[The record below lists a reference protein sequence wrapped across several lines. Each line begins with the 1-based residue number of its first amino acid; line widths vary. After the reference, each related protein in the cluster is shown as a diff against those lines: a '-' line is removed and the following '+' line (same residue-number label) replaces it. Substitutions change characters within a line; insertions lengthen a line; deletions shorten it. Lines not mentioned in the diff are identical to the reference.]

1 MKKIF
6 TLIGAALLAF
16 VMLAAPPT
24 VPSSNLQFTS
34 NEGSRLTL
42 RFTAGNGASRIIVM
56 KAGSPVTGQPVNGT
70 DYIANAAFGTAA
82 AAFTAADEYVV
93 YKGTSTTVTVT
104 NLLPNTVYHIAI
116 YEMNGTG
123 VNTEYLMIPL
133 TGSKSTAITPETQAS
148 NLSFSQLAGSTVRL
162 SFTAGSGD
170 GRLVVARK
178 GSPVDAQPANL
189 QTYASDTDFG
199 EGADLGNGNFVLF
212 AGNGTAVI
220 VNSLEANS
228 TYYFAVFERN
238 GNSYPVYKTPGAT
251 ASVTTS
257 NGPTV
262 ATQSIV
268 FTTIEGNRLSISM
281 SKGNGSRRILIAR
294 KGAAV
299 TAMPVNGQSYTANAA
314 FGAGAEIAPNEFV
327 VLNSTGTSV
336 TVTDLEPNTTYH
348 FRAVE
353 FDQNADG
360 STYYLNVP
368 RNNSGSTATT
378 PLPPSNVYFDNVTG
392 SSLTLRFNAG
402 TGSYRFVLGR
412 ESEPVNAQPANL
424 LRYTGSGAFGSGTH
438 FGNGNYALNSGSNGS
453 AINVTNLQPGRTYH
467 FAVFEY
473 SGNNYP
479 VYSATATTVQITMP
493 AEPLQPSTN
502 MTSNFREGNSFRVLW
517 TNGDGSRRIV
527 IGRKNTAV
535 TALPVDG
542 VQYTA
547 NDVFGNGTAILPD
560 QFVVYDGSNNNV
572 QVSNLEPGTTYHFTV
587 FEYNLSGTSPD
598 YLTSA
603 FLAGTVATHSVP
615 LAQPSSIAASN
626 VQTGSATIGFTP
638 GDGEGELWVMKKG
651 SPVDADP
658 LDLIYYGTNSIFG
671 LAELSNGNYLIS
683 KTTTNTAFNVSG
695 LEPGTTYYVKG
706 YSANGSAAPVYL
718 RPGAGFS
725 FTTAGVAPTTKPTV
739 AASAPSISN
748 REGNSVRF
756 SWVAGNGSRR
766 VVIAREGAAVDAQP
780 QDGQSYTA
788 SAAWQS
794 GQDLGNGQFVIY
806 DGEQN
811 AVNLT
816 GLNPASTYHFAVFE
830 YNGTGTSTAYL
841 TASFLAGNGATVA
854 APQNSATDG
863 QATVTGTSAELQ
875 WQKGDGQ
882 ARLLIVREGAP
893 VTASPT
899 NLTIYPANASF
910 GNGSQVGLGEYVVY
924 ANTGSQVTITG
935 LTDQKTY
942 YYRLIEYNGSA
953 APVYSTQYLEG
964 QFSVGSP
971 LPVTWL
977 YFRAHSEPGQIRL
990 DWATVIEDQNHQF
1003 VIERAQGQGT
1013 YEAIDSIPGAGNSSS
1028 VQQYSYTDRANLE
1041 GHIRYRLRQV
1051 DIDGRFRY
1059 SQELLVQLS
1068 NSSTAIRL
1076 YPNPARDL
1084 VKIDGLKPGEKC
1096 TVSVYDMRGQRLLQ
1110 QSLQAA
1116 QTVNIS
1122 HLPSGQYLI
1131 RVLRGDK
1138 VETIKLIK
1146 Q

>member
-16 VMLAAPPT
+16 AILAAPPT
-24 VPSSNLQFTS
+24 VPSSNLQYTS
-34 NEGSRLTL
+34 NEGSQLSF

-56 KAGSPVTGQPVNGT
+56 KAGSPVTGLPVNGT
-70 DYIANAAFGTAA
+70 DYIANSAFGTAA

-93 YKGTSTTVTVT
+93 YKGSNTSVTVS
-104 NLLPNTVYHIAI
+104 NLLPNTIYHIAI
-116 YEMNGTG
+116 YEFNGTG
-123 VNTEYLMIPL
+123 VNTEFLLIPL

-148 NLSFSQLAGSTVRL
+148 NLNFTQVGGSTVRL
-162 SFTAGSGD
+162 GFTVGSGD
-170 GRLVVARK
+170 GRLVVAKK
-178 GSPVDAQPANL
+178 GSPVDALPAHL
-189 QTYASDTDFG
+189 QNYTSNTDFG
-199 EGADLGNGNFVLF
+199 AGADLGNGNFVLYR
-212 AGNGTAVI
+212 ANGNSVI
-220 VNSLEANS
+220 VNNLEANT
-228 TYYFAVFERN
+228 TYHFTVFERN
-238 GNSYPVYKTPGAT
+238 GNSFPVYKIPGAT
-251 ASVTTS
+251 SSITTN
-257 NGPTV
+257 NGPTIP
-262 ATQSIV
+262 TQSMI
-268 FTTIEGNRLSISM
+268 FSAIEGNRVTISM
-281 SKGNGSRRILIAR
+281 ARGNGNRRMVIGR

-299 TAMPVNGQSYTANAA
+299 TAMPVNGQSYAASAA
-314 FGAGAEIAPNEFV
+314 FGSGTEIAPNEFV
-327 VLNSTGTSV
+327 VMNGTGSSV
-336 TVTDLEPNTTYH
+336 TVTNLESNSTYY

-353 FDQNADG
+353 FDQNGDG
-360 STYYLNVP
+360 STYYIDVP
-368 RNNSGSTATT
+368 RDNSSSTAGT
-378 PLPPSNVYFDNVTG
+378 PLPPSNAYFDNVTG
-392 SSLTLRFNAG
+392 SSLIIRFNAG
-402 TGSYRFVLGR
+402 TGGYRFLLGR
-412 ESEPVNAQPANL
+412 ENEAVNVQPQDL
-424 LRYTGSGAFGSGTH
+424 VRYTGNAA
-438 FGNGNYALNSGSNGS
+438 FGNGFHFGDGNFALNSGTNGS
-453 AINVTNLQPGRTYH
+453 SINVTNLQPGRTYH
-467 FAVFEY
+467 FALFEF
-473 SGNNYP
+473 SGVNYP
-479 VYSATATTVQITMP
+479 IYSATAYTLQITMP
-493 AEPLQPSTN
+493 AEPLQPSIN
-502 MTSNFREGNSFRVLW
+502 MTSNFRDGNSFRVLW

-527 IGRKNTAV
+527 IGRKNAAV

-542 VQYTA
+542 TLYTA
-547 NDVFGNGTAILPD
+547 DDDFGNGTAILPD
-560 QFVVYDGSNNNV
+560 QFVVYDGINNSV
-572 QVSNLEPGTTYHFTV
+572 LVSNLEPGTTYHFAV

-603 FLAGTVATHSVP
+603 FLAGTAATQSTP
-615 LAQPSSIAASN
+615 LAQPSSITATN
-626 VQTGSATIGFTP
+626 VQTSSATVGFTP
-638 GDGEGELWVMKKG
+638 GDGDGELWVMKKG
-651 SPVDADP
+651 SLVDADP
-658 LDLIYYGTNSIFG
+658 VDLAFYSPNSVFG
-671 LAELSNGNYLIS
+671 LAGLGNGNYLVS
-683 KTTTNTAFNVSG
+683 KTSVNNAFNISG

-706 YSANGSAAPVYL
+706 YSFNGSSAPVYL

-739 AASAPSISN
+739 AASAPGISN

-766 VVIAREGAAVDAQP
+766 VVIAREGAPVDAQP

-794 GQDLGNGQFVIY
+794 GQNLGNGQFVIY

-811 AVNLT
+811 AVTLT
-816 GLNPASTYHFAVFE
+816 GLNQASTYHFAVFE

-863 QATVTGTSAELQ
+863 QATVTGTNAALQ

-882 ARLLIVREGAP
+882 ARLMIVREGAP
-893 VTASPT
+893 VTATPI
-899 NLTIYPANASF
+899 NLTVYPANASF
-910 GNGSQVGLGEYVVY
+910 GNGSQAGLGEYVVY

-942 YYRLIEYNGSA
+942 YYRIIEYNGSA

-977 YFRAHSEPGQIRL
+977 YFRAQTEPGQIRL
-990 DWATVIEDQNHQF
+990 DWATAIEDQNHQF
-1003 VIERAQGQGT
+1003 VIERAQGQGA

-1028 VQQYSYTDRANLE
+1028 VQQYSYTDRANLQ
-1041 GHIRYRLRQV
+1041 GQIRYRLRQV
-1051 DIDGRFRY
+1051 DIDGRFSY

-1068 NSSTAIRL
+1068 NSSSSIRL

-1084 VKIDGLKPGEKC
+1084 VKIAGLKPGENC
-1096 TVSVYDMRGQRLLQ
+1096 TVSVFDMRGQRLLQ

-1122 HLPSGQYLI
+1122 HLPTGQYLL